1 MVGKEIDYVAIEELE
16 TKAKKIALASKNQ
29 IKNGGKTAK
38 SPAINWDKNPTNYS
52 GVNDERHG
60 TGLVCSYIPELDL
73 HFVVIDLDNPKKDE
87 DIPIE
92 KLKSVCLPIIEKT
105 YCTRTPSGGV
115 HIYLLSRTK
124 PQMKEPSYNIDYQAN
139 TGKGRGKY
147 ICSKWRWDDKGESK
161 VYYTKLP
168 EAYSKIAVVGN
179 TDKGLQDII
188 SKLEGEGLIKNK
200 KTQHIDSIIDLLKPC
215 VAEGQRQNYSCCI
228 AGYLRKQ
235 GYEQKTVEHIIE
247 RVFDG
252 DEELDM
258 RLNNVERTYQRDKKD
273 IIGWKYLKEYLPP
286 KVQTDL
292 ITLTQNDHDNIEDEI
307 TRKIAKHQ
315 EPSSKLLFDY
325 ISLHLDFY
333 IDLDTLK
340 YYENVTDGSFVEIDE
355 KRIINFFIEKFGTVS
370 ISRKRCQE
378 VLKHI
383 INPIEKDYNL
393 LEFDNG
399 ILNTETREFTDD
411 KSSFCKTPKLRL
423 PFNWDKEAKGGKIE
437 QIISDILD
445 HPRYPDDK
453 QLWIRSV
460 GHAFM
465 GYNRIGK
472 IVMVQGPSG
481 TGKSTLTTILKRIFN
496 YSQVP
501 TNKIV
506 ANERFT
512 LYEMIEKDV
521 NIDDDINNG
530 MLRGIG
536 NLNTIITGNGLEVE
550 IKGENKSIKAT
561 NPQIPRLF
569 ANGNTLPPLFGEG
582 FERRLLW
589 IHSNN
594 IIDYEIKDD
603 TLQNDILLGRYDK
616 RGLEWLVY
624 TAINTYWEIEGKSI
638 TTPEQEALM
647 KNEYDFKSYPL
658 KVAIEGLYEERY
670 EDGDYIE
677 VSVINKHL
685 KRWCKWAYAEG
696 KISKEHRKPSNTQ
709 IKKAMDHAGYDQ
721 ELINIKEYDELED
734 RSVYQKRRVYADIV
748 ISKRGKEIIRQMYRG
763 TKK

>member
-1 MVGKEIDYVAIEELE
+1 MDIKYISLQELE
-16 TKAKKIALASKNQ
+16 KHAKKIALASQHQAKKGKN
-29 IKNGGKTAK
+29 KGK
-38 SPAINWDKNPTNYS
+38 SPSINWDNNPGSYK
-52 GVNDERHG
+52 GVNDPNHG
-60 TGLVCSYIPELDL
+60 TALVCSYIPGLDL
-73 HFVVIDLDNPKKDE
+73 HFVVIDLDTPKKKG

-92 KLKSVCLPIIEKT
+92 KLKSICSPIIEAT
-105 YCTRTPSGGV
+105 YCTRSPSGGV
-115 HIYLLSRTK
+115 HIYFLSK
-124 PQMKEPSYNIDYQAN
+124 EQPQMKQPPVNIDYQAN

-147 ICSKWRWDDKGESK
+147 IVYNWRWDDKGKSK
-161 VYYTKLP
+161 EY
-168 EAYSKIAVVGN
+168 YSKLSESHSEIAVVKN
-179 TDKGLQDII
+179 TDNGLKDIL
-188 SKLEGEGLIKNK
+188 SKLEGEGLVKNK
-200 KTQHIDSIIDLLKPC
+200 ETEHIDSIIDLLKPF
-215 VAEGQRQNYSCCI
+215 VREGERQNYSCCI

-235 GYEQKTVEHIIE
+235 GYAQETVENIIE

-258 RLNNVERTYQRDKKD
+258 RLNNVQRTFEKDNKD
-273 IIGWKYLKEYLPP
+273 IMGWTYLKQYLPP
-286 KVQTDL
+286 NVQTEL
-292 ITLTQNDHDNIEDEI
+292 LNLTVNDQDNIEGQI
-307 TRKIAKHQ
+307 TRKLAKHQ

-325 ISLHLDFY
+325 ISMHLNLF

-340 YYENVTDGSFVEIDE
+340 YYEKNENGAFEEIDE

-378 VLKHI
+378 VLRHI
-383 INPIEKDYNL
+383 INPVEKDYNL

-399 ILNTETREFTDD
+399 ILNTETKEFIKD
-411 KSSFCKTPKLRL
+411 KSRFCKTPKLRL
-423 PFNWDKEAKGGKIE
+423 SFDWNPEAEGGRIE
-437 QIISDILD
+437 KIISDILD
-445 HPRYPDDK
+445 NPHYPDDK
-453 QLWIRSV
+453 QLWIRAV

-496 YSQVP
+496 YSQIP

-536 NLNTIITGNGLEVE
+536 NLNTIVTGNGLEVE

-561 NPQIPRLF
+561 NPQTPRLF
-569 ANGNTLPPLFGEG
+569 ANGNTLPPVFGEG

-589 IHSNN
+589 IHAANL
-594 IIDYEIKDD
+594 IDYEKKDD

-616 RGLEWLVY
+616 KGLEWLVY
-624 TAINTYWEIEGKSI
+624 TAINSYWEIEGKSI
-638 TTPEQEALM
+638 TTQEQEALM

-658 KVAIEGLYEERY
+658 KVAIEGIYEDSYEE
-670 EDGDYIE
+670 GDYME
-677 VSVINKHL
+677 VSVINMHL

-696 KISKEHRKPSNTQ
+696 KISKEHRKPSNSQ
-709 IKKAMDHAGYDQ
+709 IKKAMDNAGYDQ
-721 ELINIKEYDELED
+721 ERIRIKEFDEVTGD
-734 RSVYQKRRVYADIV
+734 PINNQKRVYTDIV
-748 ISKRGKEIIRQMYRG
+748 ISQRGEEIIKQMYR
-763 TKK
+763 KKE